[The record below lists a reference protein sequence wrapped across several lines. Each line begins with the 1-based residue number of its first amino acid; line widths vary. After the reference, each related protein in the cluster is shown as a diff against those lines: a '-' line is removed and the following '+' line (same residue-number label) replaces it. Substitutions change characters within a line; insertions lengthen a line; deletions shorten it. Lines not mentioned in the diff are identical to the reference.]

1 MSELNWNKWL
11 TKGWVVAILA
21 LFCCLL
27 WGSAFPSIKI
37 GYQLFNITGTDVPSQ
52 ILFAGIR
59 FTLAG
64 VLTVVIGSFI
74 GHKVLKP
81 KVSAWKFIVILCFL
95 QTVIQYFFF
104 YVGLANTTGVK
115 ASIIVGTNV
124 FMSILVAGLI
134 FRMERI
140 TRGKIIGS
148 IFGFAGIILIN
159 LNGAGLNLAFK
170 FTGEG
175 FILISTV
182 AYALSAVVMKR
193 VSKRYSPVML
203 SGYQFIVG
211 GLIMAI
217 GAGAVGGHLEQGGV
231 VGVLLLVYM
240 ALLSAVAYSIWSI
253 LLKYNPVSRVAV
265 YGFTTPMFGVLL
277 SAIFLKGE
285 SSQLGLRSIVALMLV
300 CVGIIVAQWKKKEI

>member
-1 MSELNWNKWL
+1 M
-11 TKGWVVAILA
+11 
-21 LFCCLL
+21 
-27 WGSAFPSIKI
+27 
-37 GYQLFNITGTDVPSQ
+37 PSQ